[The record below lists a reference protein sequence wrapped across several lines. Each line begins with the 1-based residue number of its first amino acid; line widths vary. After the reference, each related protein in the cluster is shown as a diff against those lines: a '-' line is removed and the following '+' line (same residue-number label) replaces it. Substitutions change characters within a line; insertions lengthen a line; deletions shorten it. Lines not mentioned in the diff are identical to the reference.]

1 MNTKLLLA
9 VAASIGFA
17 SAASAADLA
26 ARTTYTKAPD
36 YVPAQVFSWTGFYV
50 GGNFGGVFTGN
61 DTFTAA
67 DPTDSFGLN
76 ALAPASTVGRGAGE
90 TAGVQLGYNWQVT
103 PNVLLGIEGG
113 FSGAALKFSSEAH
126 PLLKTNGDIVDN
138 SNFTATE
145 SVRSLASIRGR
156 FGFVSGDWLFFGTAG
171 WAWADT
177 TMGGDITCPPGGCHA
192 VPLHAPFN
200 GSFTRSGATFGGG
213 IDYHVPKSQWIL
225 GLEYVRYNLGGAS
238 GNGFTTELFTGAT
251 NGVFSCAAGTACVN
265 YGSSSLNLNE
275 VKFSASY
282 KFGG

>member
-9 VAASIGFA
+9 AVASIGFA

-26 ARTTYTKAPD
+26 ARTYTKAPE
-36 YVPAQVFSWTGFYV
+36 YVPTQVFSWTGFYV

-67 DPTDSFGLN
+67 DPTDGFGL
-76 ALAPASTVGRGAGE
+76 AMAPASTVGRGAGE

-103 PNVLLGIEGG
+103 PNILLGIEGG
-113 FSGAALKFSSEAH
+113 FSGASLKFSSEAH
-126 PLLKTNGDIVDN
+126 PLLDTGGGILAN

-145 SVRSLASIRGR
+145 SVRSLASVRGR

-177 TMGGDITCPPGGCHA
+177 TMGGDATFPPNGDITP
-192 VPLHAPFN
+192 VHAPFS

-213 IDYHVPKSQWIL
+213 IDYHVPRSQWIL
-225 GLEYVRYNLGGAS
+225 GLEYVRYDLGGAS
-238 GNGFTTELFTGAT
+238 GSGTPTNLFTGT
-251 NGVFSCAAGTACVN
+251 SFGTCPSCVN
-265 YGSSSLNLNE
+265 YSSSGLNLNE

>member
-9 VAASIGFA
+9 VVASIGFA

-26 ARTTYTKAPD
+26 ARTYTKAPE
-36 YVPAQVFSWTGFYV
+36 YVPTQVFSWTGFYV

-61 DTFTAA
+61 DTFSAA
-67 DPTDSFGLN
+67 DPSDTLGTGV
-76 ALAPASTVGRGAGE
+76 APSSTVGRGTGE
-90 TAGVQLGYNWQVT
+90 TAGVQLGYNWQVA

-126 PLLKTNGDIVDN
+126 PFNTGGGIVAN
-138 SNFTATE
+138 SNFTATK

-177 TMGGDITCPPGGCHA
+177 TMGGDITCPPGGCNPP
-192 VPLHAPFN
+192 VHAPFS

-213 IDYHVPKSQWIL
+213 IDYHVPRSQWIL
-225 GLEYVRYNLGGAS
+225 GLEYAHYNLGGAS
-238 GNGFTTELFTGAT
+238 GTGGTQSLLDGTSANQNPCANG
-251 NGVFSCAAGTACVN
+251 GTACVN
-265 YGSSSLNLNE
+265 YSSSGLNLNE

>member
-1 MNTKLLLA
+1 MHLALQLLRQA
-9 VAASIGFA
+9 R
-17 SAASAADLA
+17 SAA
-26 ARTTYTKAPD
+26 
-36 YVPAQVFSWTGFYV
+36 
-50 GGNFGGVFTGN
+50 
-61 DTFTAA
+61 
-67 DPTDSFGLN
+67 
-76 ALAPASTVGRGAGE
+76 APAKRPACNSATTGRS
-90 TAGVQLGYNWQVT
+90 T

-126 PLLKTNGDIVDN
+126 PLLDTGGGIVRN

-177 TMGGDITCPPGGCHA
+177 TMGGDITCPDPGCT
-192 VPLHAPFN
+192 PLHAPFS

-225 GLEYVRYNLGGAS
+225 GLEYAHYDLGGAS
-238 GNGFTTELFTGAT
+238 GTGTTQSLLNGAPTSFGSCTT
-251 NGVFSCAAGTACVN
+251 NCVN
-265 YGSSSLNLNE
+265 YGSNSLNLNE